1 MPKSQSCESRL
12 RAESRDIALRMVRA
26 IRPGRNEHPEHRGVF
41 SAEEEYEEVPT
52 RVIRGVARIAGAN
65 IKYTREAPLHEE
77 DIKDPIPALI
87 AHGWGGPELAYQE
100 LREEIAKRGKPA
112 ITYNSPRSMGWRN
125 DLNPVHLFQVSKFS
139 SQAAWGVI
147 REVMTEHGD
156 ELVDAYGHSLGGQTA
171 VNVTIHKPEHVRG
184 VILDGSCGLDFHTLQ
199 EMISRTGEFAKEEL
213 WPALGRL
220 ALNSDPRI
228 GAQLAHYIFRHP
240 PRTFA
245 EGLDAGAT
253 NLHRRLHQL
262 GELGKFRAAIQSPGD
277 IYFPLAAVERDSRHL
292 FDAFHKRED
301 PSSNHLA
308 PQLDPAGT
316 AEAIIYLLDGIHPK
330 PQSELPI
337 LDIAA

>member
-1 MPKSQSCESRL
+1 MPKPQSCESRL

-199 EMISRTGEFAKEEL
+199 EMIS
-213 WPALGRL
+213 
-220 ALNSDPRI
+220 
-228 GAQLAHYIFRHP
+228 
-240 PRTFA
+240 
-245 EGLDAGAT
+245 
-253 NLHRRLHQL
+253 
-262 GELGKFRAAIQSPGD
+262 
-277 IYFPLAAVERDSRHL
+277 
-292 FDAFHKRED
+292 
-301 PSSNHLA
+301 
-308 PQLDPAGT
+308 
-316 AEAIIYLLDGIHPK
+316 IIYLGIRHGPLPK
-330 PQSELPI
+330 AWTLVPPTFIGDFINLASLVNLEPLFSRLAIYTFLSLQ
-337 LDIAA
+337 